1 MDTKEVIEN
10 FILSNGDLNYI
21 GADIE
26 AIYEILYSYSI
37 RPENP
42 KNKAIQLSNVTHLSN
57 SACEQLI
64 RECWSICNDLEEDTE
79 NINQVEMPSFKEEV
93 PYINN
98 ESNEPVEDI
107 FDSTFIVQNNDYE
120 HNFNTDPFPLNQ
132 IPEDKKAGLFHQGV
146 FCPYCRSLD
155 VQFMQNNKKG
165 FSVGKAVG
173 GAMLTGGVGAL
184 AGFTGKKGKN
194 QWHCQN
200 CGQTFEKKK

>member
-1 MDTKEVIEN
+1 MVTKEVIEN

-42 KNKAIQLSNVTHLSN
+42 KNKASQLSNLTHLSN
-57 SACEQLI
+57 LACEQLI
-64 RECWSICNDLEEDTE
+64 RECWSICNYLEEETE
-79 NINQVEMPSFKEEV
+79 SVNQVEMPSFNEEV

-98 ESNEPVEDI
+98 ELKEPVEDP
-107 FDSTFIVQNNDYE
+107 FDSEFLVQSTDYE
-120 HNFNTDPFPLNQ
+120 QNFNSVPFQLDQ
-132 IPEDKKAGLFHQGV
+132 LPEDKKAGLFHQGV
-146 FCPYCRSLD
+146 FCAYCRSLD
-155 VQFMQNNKKG
+155 VQFMQNNKKV

-173 GAMLTGGVGAL
+173 GAILTGGVGAL
-184 AGFTGKKGKN
+184 AGFAGKKGKN

-200 CGQTFEKKK
+200 CGKTFSSKK